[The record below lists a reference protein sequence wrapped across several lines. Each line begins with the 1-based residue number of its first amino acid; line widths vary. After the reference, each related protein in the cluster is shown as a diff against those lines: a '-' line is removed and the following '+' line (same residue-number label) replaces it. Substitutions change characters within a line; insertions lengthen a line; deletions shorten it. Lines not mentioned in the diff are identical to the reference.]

1 MMCFKTTRSSESG
14 YLQTRSVSDARP
26 RRYFELGDSTHMA
39 TTSGMPSNFTLG
51 DTKNHM
57 ASTSKQ
63 RKAGSPRETA
73 TRHSARKGDLK
84 GSLAVSTDESRD
96 RIKTGQK
103 LLGAWSNGEPVHQLR
118 WVPRTFEGEATTNCR
133 NFYTLSDG
141 DLKYPLV
148 CSNPRIAV
156 RLKESACAPA

>member
-1 MMCFKTTRSSESG
+1 MCFKKTRSSKSG

-26 RRYFELGDSTHMA
+26 RRYFELGDSTHVA

-96 RIKTGQK
+96 RIKTG
-103 LLGAWSNGEPVHQLR
+103 SPVHGARRKSIIARVSQNFF
-118 WVPRTFEGEATTNCR
+118 VGEAATNCR
-133 NFYTLSDG
+133 NFYTLSEGFYFDPSWQQPA
-141 DLKYPLV
+141 DSCSLKG
-148 CSNPRIAV
+148 I
-156 RLKESACAPA
+156 RLRPCLTK

>member
-26 RRYFELGDSTHMA
+26 RRYFELGESTHLA

-63 RKAGSPRETA
+63 RKAGSFRETA
-73 TRHSARKGDLK
+73 KPRHSARQGDLK
-84 GSLAVSTDESRD
+84 GSLVVSTDENRD
-96 RIKTGQK
+96 RIKTGPRSSE
-103 LLGAWSNGEPVHQLR
+103 LGVSPVKGVPESSRLR
-118 WVPRTFEGEATTNCR
+118 PSQTTA
-133 NFYTLSDG
+133 
-141 DLKYPLV
+141 
-148 CSNPRIAV
+148 I
-156 RLKESACAPA
+156 

>member
-26 RRYFELGDSTHMA
+26 RRYFELGDSTHVA

-51 DTKNHM
+51 DTEYHM

-63 RKAGSPRETA
+63 RKAGSFRETA
-73 TRHSARKGDLK
+73 KPRHSARQGDLK

-103 LLGAWSNGEPVHQLR
+103 LLGARRKSINCDG
-118 WVPRTFEGEATTNCR
+118 VPESSRVR
-133 NFYTLSDG
+133 
-141 DLKYPLV
+141 PLQTAAI
-148 CSNPRIAV
+148 STP
-156 RLKESACAPA
+156 

>member
-26 RRYFELGDSTHMA
+26 RRYFELGESTHLA
-39 TTSGMPSNFTLG
+39 PTSGMPSNFTLG

-103 LLGAWSNGEPVHQLR
+103 LLGARRKSINCNG
-118 WVPRTFEGEATTNCR
+118 VPESSR
-133 NFYTLSDG
+133 
-141 DLKYPLV
+141 
-148 CSNPRIAV
+148 V
-156 RLKESACAPA
+156 RPPQTAAISTP